1 MRPHAVTKRRFRP
14 SDLAQLATR
23 IPRTLHRAALLQAI
37 AEERPLTAFVTEALT
52 EHLARCQGTQGPRA
66 IRAVDRNAPRSR
78 GSGDARVTTGE
89 E

>member
-1 MRPHAVTKRRFRP
+1 MRPHAVTKRRYRP

-52 EHLARCQGTQGPRA
+52 EHLARCQGT
-66 IRAVDRNAPRSR
+66 DRHENAPRR
-78 GSGDARVTTGE
+78 PKVTALRNRPAE
-89 E
+89 A